1 MQIDNNNNKQFIN
14 EIKKLQDKISRLEN
28 LLHKQEG
35 KIAALTTKKRI
46 DIPLIDEE
54 TQKLLKRQTVVNK
67 LALELAD
74 LGDIERIFMTIY
86 DHIVDAL
93 DISSLIIC
101 DYNEEDQTIKARSVI
116 VHWKSQDVSNF
127 PEIPLGEGP
136 QSYVIKTARYLY
148 VPDYRKAVKEAST
161 EYVFKEDGH
170 LINYAPNSNQGDI
183 FINTALFIP
192 MKIKE
197 EVIGVMQAQS
207 IQTDAFSEDD
217 ITLLSEM
224 ANISAIPIKNA
235 QLFEIVKNEIEK
247 RKEIEILKQEAYRQ
261 LEDNIERFFL
271 LVDRIRNPLTVIL
284 GIVEMGNIENQLVVE
299 EQIEN
304 IVKIMEQIEQGWQT
318 TIKLR
323 KILSKGP
330 ILT

>member
-1 MQIDNNNNKQFIN
+1 MQIDNNNKKQFIN
-14 EIKKLQDKISRLEN
+14 EIKKLQDKISQLEN
-28 LLHKQEG
+28 LIQKQEG

-46 DIPLIDEE
+46 DIPLVDEE
-54 TQKLLKRQTVVNK
+54 TQKILKRQTAVNK

-101 DYNEEDQTIKARSVI
+101 DYNEEDQIIKARSVI
-116 VHWKSQDVSNF
+116 VHWRSQDVSNF

-217 ITLLSEM
+217 IALLSEM

-235 QLFEIVKNEIEK
+235 QLYEIVKNEIEK

-284 GIVEMGNIENQLVVE
+284 GIVEMGDIKNQLVVE

-304 IVKIMEQIEQGWQT
+304 IVKIMDQIEQGWQK

-323 KILSKGP
+323 KILS
-330 ILT
+330 